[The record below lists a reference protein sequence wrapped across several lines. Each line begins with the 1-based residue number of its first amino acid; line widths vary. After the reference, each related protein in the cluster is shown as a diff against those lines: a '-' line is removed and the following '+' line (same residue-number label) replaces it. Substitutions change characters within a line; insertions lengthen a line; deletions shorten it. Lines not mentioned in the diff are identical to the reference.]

1 MPIIAHGE
9 LALNGT
15 IMMFNVIDT
24 YLLLWPFAKTMM
36 TITQGS
42 LLVIADKVAILTIVA
57 YAIEIA
63 IARLFYC

>member
-1 MPIIAHGE
+1 
-9 LALNGT
+9 
-15 IMMFNVIDT
+15 MMFNVIDT